1 MPLNRSRNIIFAK
14 NVLSVIRSCCESNDL
29 VFNVY
34 DNNFI
39 KPTKNVN
46 KEYET
51 KILDKQLKG
60 DGKDNLSNIEL
71 DYLV

>member
-1 MPLNRSRNIIFAK
+1 M
-14 NVLSVIRSCCESNDL
+14 IRSCCESNDL

-60 DGKDNLSNIEL
+60 DDKDNLSNIEL

>member
-1 MPLNRSRNIIFAK
+1 M
-14 NVLSVIRSCCESNDL
+14 IRSWCESNDL

-46 KEYET
+46 KDYEK

-60 DGKDNLSNIEL
+60 DDKDNLSNIEL